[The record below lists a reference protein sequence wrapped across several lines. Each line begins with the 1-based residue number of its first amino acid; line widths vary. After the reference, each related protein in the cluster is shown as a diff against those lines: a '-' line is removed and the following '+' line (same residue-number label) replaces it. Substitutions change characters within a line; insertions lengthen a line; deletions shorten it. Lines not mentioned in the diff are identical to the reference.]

1 MASIIVLNIIRGF
14 QSVDLSVRIEDH
26 DVVVRIDYA
35 TAIVVHVI
43 AQRVSSQWT
52 NMHVTDRRPY
62 RKQGRQ
68 PMDECAVDAQLNYV
82 RYR

>member
-1 MASIIVLNIIRGF
+1 MASIIVLNIIGGF

-35 TAIVVHVI
+35 AAGVLHVI

-52 NMHVTDRRPY
+52 NVHVTDRRPY
-62 RKQGRQ
+62 RMKGRQ